1 MKVTIAVHGKFH
13 LFELTRELHSQGV
26 LERLFTGY
34 PRWKLGGENLPLE
47 RVDTFPWLMTPLMAA
62 ARWGL
67 GQQVGMRRLQRMVAS
82 TFDHHVRRNLPDCD
96 VLLAI
101 SGRGLVAGRA
111 AQLRGIRYVC
121 DRGSSHIA
129 YQDRI
134 LREEYARW
142 RVPYPG
148 IDPWIIER
156 ETAEYE
162 QADAITVPSEFVL
175 RSFLNEGVPAEKMR
189 KVPYGVRL
197 DRFRKVATPDPKS
210 FDVLFVG
217 GVSIRKGV
225 PDLLD
230 AYARIRHPR
239 KSLTFVGGMSPE
251 IRRLLDRHSPP
262 PEVRFLGH
270 WPQVRLREIMSRSYV
285 MVLPSIEEGLA
296 MVQAQAMACGCP
308 VIASEHTGAADLF
321 TDGAEGFIVPIR
333 SPEMLAERLQEL
345 ADDPARREAMGH
357 AALARVRS
365 LGGWRDY
372 GKRMA
377 TVLENLCESS
387 HT

>member
-1 MKVTIAVHGKFH
+1 MKVTVAVHSNCH
-13 LFELTRELHSQGV
+13 LFALARELHAQGM

-34 PRWKLGGENLPLE
+34 PRWKLAGENLPLD

-62 ARWGL
+62 ARWWGPAAAE
-67 GQQVGMRRLQRMVAS
+67 GRLRRMVAS
-82 TFDHHVRRNLPDCD
+82 TFDRHVCRNLPGCD
-96 VLLAI
+96 VLLVG
-101 SGRGLVAGRA
+101 SGRGLMAGRA
-111 AQLRGIRYVC
+111 AQLRGIPYIC
-121 DRGSSHIA
+121 DRGCSHIA

-148 IDPWIIER
+148 IDPWFVER

-162 QADAITVPSEFVL
+162 QADAITVPSEFAL

-189 KVPYGVRL
+189 KVPYGVSL
-197 DRFRKVATPDPKS
+197 DRFRKVATPDPES

-217 GVSIRKGV
+217 SVSIRKGV

-230 AYARIRHPR
+230 AFARIRHPR

-270 WPQVRLREIMSRSYV
+270 WPQVRLREIMSRSHV
-285 MVLPSIEEGLA
+285 MVLPSIDEGFG

-321 TDGAEGFIVPIR
+321 TDGAEGFVVPIR
-333 SPEMLAERLQEL
+333 SPETLAERLQEL
-345 ADDPARREAMGH
+345 ADDPARREAMGR
-357 AALARVRS
+357 ASLGRVQS

-377 TVLENLCESS
+377 KVLKELCEK
-387 HT
+387 